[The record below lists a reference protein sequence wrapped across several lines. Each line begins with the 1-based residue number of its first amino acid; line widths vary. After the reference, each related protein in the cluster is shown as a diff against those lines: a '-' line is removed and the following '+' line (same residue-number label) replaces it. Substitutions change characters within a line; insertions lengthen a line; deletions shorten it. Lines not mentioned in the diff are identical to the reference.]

1 MSKSIPELAYL
12 MTEVESKYGRRIST
26 ATDFESLSV
35 VIELQTGSRIS
46 SSTLKRLWG
55 YVSMAPTPRISTLDV
70 LCTFIGEKDFKSFCT
85 NLKDTQA
92 FNSTFF
98 TSKCLDTSDLEA
110 GHKVTIG
117 WAPDRL
123 AVLEY
128 LGGHRLKVVSA
139 ENSKLMPGDEFE
151 TSHIMLEYPLYIS
164 KIYRDGDETPPYV
177 AGLQGG
183 ILTIK
188 VEK

>member
-12 MTEVESKYGRRIST
+12 MTEVERKYGRRIST

-70 LCTFIGEKDFKSFCT
+70 LCEFIGEKDFKSFCKM
-85 NLKDTQA
+85 LKDTRS
-92 FNSTFF
+92 FNSAFF
-98 TSKCLDTSDLEA
+98 TAKCLDISDLNV
-110 GHKVTIG
+110 GQKVEIG

-128 LGGHRLKVVSA
+128 LGNHRMRVLSA
-139 ENSKLMPGDEFE
+139 ENSKLRPGDEFE
-151 TSHIMLEYPLYIS
+151 ANHIMLEYPLYIS
-164 KIYRDGDETPPYV
+164 RIYRDGEETPPYV

-183 ILTIK
+183 ILSVK